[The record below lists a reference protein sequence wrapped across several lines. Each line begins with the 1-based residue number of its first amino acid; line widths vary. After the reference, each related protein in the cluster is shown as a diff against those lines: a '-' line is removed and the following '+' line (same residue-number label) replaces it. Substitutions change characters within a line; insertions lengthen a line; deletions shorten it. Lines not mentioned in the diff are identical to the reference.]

1 MTRPLAWVG
10 RAAGKVLDVLFGG
23 VVRSLF
29 GQTSRPDRL
38 FLAGLVALAAV
49 WPLLLAALI
58 FPRVAISQGIA
69 SWGVRAVCLALCLA
83 VPVGVGLA
91 VTAAKGPVFTGGNG
105 PFWKRLFR
113 GFPVTVALA
122 GALLVML
129 VSVPMRLAAALR
141 KERSS
146 SLPLMTDAAAYH
158 QVVALILT
166 ALNQHGFGLHPG
178 APAWWFHAP
187 IRLLGRL
194 GGDAFRKF
202 LPQTLQHYAASDL
215 EVSFYANR
223 VVVTGRRR
231 KVSWARGVIEEVVA
245 HTDGL
250 QTEAP
255 AAQTLER
262 LIHRVWMV
270 HDEIGDNAPN
280 RGRLLQMVDRIARRL
295 GGLDI
300 DSDDWQILYRQLMQV
315 ERAVRGHRQILEE
328 NSAFA
333 RIGAAEASRRAA
345 TWDSDATPTISM
357 AVGGTEVGV
366 LALTKG

>member
-1 MTRPLAWVG
+1 MARRLAWVG
-10 RAAGKVLDVLFGG
+10 RSTGKVLDVLFGWA
-23 VVRSLF
+23 VRALF

-38 FLAGLVALAAV
+38 FLAGLVAAAAV
-49 WPLLLAALI
+49 WPLLLVAAI
-58 FPRVAISQGIA
+58 FPTVAISHGIA
-69 SWGVRAVCLALCLA
+69 SSSVRPIGLALFLA
-83 VPVGVGLA
+83 VPLSVGLA
-91 VTAAKGPVFTGGNG
+91 VAANGPPFTSGNE
-105 PFWKRLFR
+105 PFWKRVLR

-146 SLPLMTDAAAYH
+146 SLPLMTDATAYH
-158 QVVALILT
+158 QVVAMILT
-166 ALNQHGFGLHPG
+166 ALNQHAFGLRPG
-178 APAWWFHAP
+178 TPAWWFDAP

-194 GGDAFRKF
+194 AGDAFRAF
-202 LPQTLQHYAASDL
+202 LPQTLQHYVAPDL

-223 VVVTGRRR
+223 VVLTGQRR

-245 HTDGL
+245 HTGGL

-255 AAQTLER
+255 AAQNLER
-262 LIHRVWMV
+262 LIRRVWMV
-270 HDEIGDNAPN
+270 HDEIGDNPPN

-315 ERAVRGHRQILEE
+315 ERAVRGQRQILEE
-328 NSAFA
+328 NSAYA
-333 RIGAAEASRRAA
+333 RIGAAEASHRAA
-345 TWDSDATPTISM
+345 TWDSETTRPNILMHA
-357 AVGGTEVGV
+357 GGAGEAREG
-366 LALTKG
+366 